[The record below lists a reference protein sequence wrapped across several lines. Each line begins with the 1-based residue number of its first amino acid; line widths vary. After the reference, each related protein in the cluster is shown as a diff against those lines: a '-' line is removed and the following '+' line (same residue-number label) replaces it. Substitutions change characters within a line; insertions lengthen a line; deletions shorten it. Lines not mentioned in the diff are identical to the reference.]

1 MPVLCSSRG
10 QDLKTT
16 VLYNSAEFK
25 ADEKPWTVLP
35 HTSPAKPNSERKPI
49 ERRVVSTQRVLATL
63 ECFGEHCTGTSSR
76 GVQ

>member
-25 ADEKPWTVLP
+25 ADEKPWTVL
-35 HTSPAKPNSERKPI
+35 EWVIII
-49 ERRVVSTQRVLATL
+49 ESLVSNFTHLEKGRCDDEDLVVVSIYVPEDVLD
-63 ECFGEHCTGTSSR
+63 GS
-76 GVQ
+76 